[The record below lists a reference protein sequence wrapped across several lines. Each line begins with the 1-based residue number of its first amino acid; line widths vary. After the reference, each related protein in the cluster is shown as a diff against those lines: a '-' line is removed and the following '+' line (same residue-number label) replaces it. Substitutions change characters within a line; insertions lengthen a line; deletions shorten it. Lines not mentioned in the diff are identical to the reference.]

1 MLRLELR
8 AQEGSVGRFRCL
20 GSSVPLNL
28 LLLDVAALVAVR
40 VVVGRDTAAASF
52 VGVDAAFVGWP
63 LSLVLSLLC
72 LLLGL
77 LLLELLLLE
86 LLLLWLLLGLS
97 PLARVWVTW
106 VARVVV

>member
-40 VVVGRDTAAASF
+40 VVVGRDIAVASF
-52 VGVDAAFVGWP
+52 AEVVVVVGWP
-63 LSLVLSLLC
+63 ASGLV
-72 LLLGL
+72 
-77 LLLELLLLE
+77 
-86 LLLLWLLLGLS
+86 
-97 PLARVWVTW
+97 PVAVVPVAVLA
-106 VARVVV
+106 A